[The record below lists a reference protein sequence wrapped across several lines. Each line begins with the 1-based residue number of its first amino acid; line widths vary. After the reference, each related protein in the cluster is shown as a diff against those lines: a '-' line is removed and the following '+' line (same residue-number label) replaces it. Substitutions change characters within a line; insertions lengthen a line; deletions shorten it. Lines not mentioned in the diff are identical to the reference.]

1 MIENLWL
8 RYYCVSSNLSAGE
21 VAVHTRGPVW
31 KALRASVAIPG
42 LWPPVPSE
50 EGDVLVDGGVMNNLP
65 VDVMETFSDAGVI
78 IAANLKGSAKL
89 MSHGLSQDGVMS
101 GWGPFARRVSPV
113 GDDAGLPG
121 IVDLL
126 LRATETGN
134 VLSAKRLEHDA
145 DVVLHPDV
153 TEFGLLAW
161 ERLDEIIDAGYR
173 YAVGE
178 LEKHESTLTR
188 LL

>member
-21 VAVHTRGPVW
+21 VAVHTRGPLW

-42 LWPPVPSE
+42 LWPPVRSE
-50 EGDVLVDGGVMNNLP
+50 DGDVLVDGGVMNNLP
-65 VDVMETFSDAGVI
+65 VDVMETFTDAGAI
-78 IAANLKGSAKL
+78 IAVNLKGSAEL
-89 MSHGLSQDGVMS
+89 PSQGLSDTGVLS
-101 GWGPFARRVSPV
+101 GWGPFAKRFSPV
-113 GDDAGLPG
+113 GGDSELPG

-134 VLSAKRLEHDA
+134 VLSSKRLEQEA

-153 TEFGLLAW
+153 AQFGLLAFD
-161 ERLDEIIDAGYR
+161 RLDEIIEAGYR
-173 YAVGE
+173 YAMKE
-178 LEKHESTLTR
+178 LPRHEELLKR